1 MKLSVQRVNSSGC
14 LGRQGRIQASRASPG
29 GCALSGGHWEPLKVI
44 TGSVRG
50 RLAP

>member
-1 MKLSVQRVNSSGC
+1 MKLSVQRVNSSVC